1 MKLAFSP
8 FIINAILLVS
18 YSDLIGPGYEINL
31 LSLTRKINVFP
42 AFSQVWFSRKWK
54 ANQNQGGRSTINWGE
69 IFKHFTIGAW
79 VGGDELYSIFMHKVQ
94 DDR

>member
-42 AFSQVWFSRKWK
+42 AFS
-54 ANQNQGGRSTINWGE
+54 
-69 IFKHFTIGAW
+69 
-79 VGGDELYSIFMHKVQ
+79 
-94 DDR
+94 